1 MAYLDQWDGALAESV
16 RVALASKVL
25 AAIGA
30 QDLRL
35 VFGAGSRSEVALVGM
50 LSRPGR
56 PDLAYSGRLDRLVAT
71 DQGVLIVD
79 FKLGGKQD
87 RPAEAH
93 VSQLALYRAA
103 LQPLYPGATIRAALV
118 YLDGPT
124 LAPISGEELD
134 AALNA
139 ILEAS

>member
-1 MAYLDQWDGALAESV
+1 MRGEV
-16 RVALASKVL
+16 ASKVV

-30 QDLRL
+30 PELNPI
-35 VFGAGSRSEVALVGM
+35 FNPGSRSEVALAGV

-79 FKLGGKQD
+79 FKLAEKPA
-87 RPAEAH
+87 RPAAAH
-93 VSQLALYRAA
+93 VAQLALYRAA
-103 LQPLYPGATIRAALV
+103 LQPLYSGTTIGAALV
-118 YLDGPT
+118 YLDGAT
-124 LAPISGEELD
+124 LTPISGEELD

-139 ILEAS
+139 ILETS